1 MSASAEIERRALE
14 LIEELL
20 DNPDDNGF
28 EQQLLSEEPEAV
40 RRRVAALRVAMT
52 QASALLPTELP
63 DGAAAMDET
72 SLPQQ
77 VGAFRLVRRLGIG
90 GMGGV
95 WLGERNDGLYEQR
108 VAIKFIRSGLV
119 DLAGDAFRA
128 ERRILARLE
137 HPNIARLIDGGVIPG
152 GMVGESIPYLI
163 MEYVDGL
170 PIDEAVQGKSLAERV
185 KLFVK
190 AADAVQFAHGRLV
203 VHADLKPSNIFVDA
217 QGRVKLLDFGISRL
231 IEGEGDETQGS
242 LPMTRA
248 YASPARLAGAAPA
261 IADDVY
267 ALGIILAGLIRD
279 GDEDLRAI
287 AAMARREDETQR
299 YGSVAALIADLD
311 RWREQLPVTARE
323 PTLVYRARLFVRRH
337 FKGVLLTAAAL
348 VALSILAAVALRN
361 ADRAEKNRAR
371 AEQRFDEVR
380 QLSKFMLYDLYD
392 ELARQPGTVAKREQI
407 AHTSADYLAR
417 LNLSAETSPALRL
430 DAARSYRRLAAIQ
443 GLSGTSNL
451 GHPDDALRSL
461 DRAETLL
468 VQREDAGSLHADF
481 LAERGWVH
489 LDRWLLQPDNAASA
503 KENGLARGYL
513 QKAHDL
519 APASVDTALGLLV
532 TAKND
537 AYDAIWSRD
546 DAPGA
551 VRIATQALARVKAR
565 SWPASLAD
573 VAAKLRIE
581 LLSILGEAYYQTEKL
596 DPALD
601 AYREADTVID
611 GLIAREGPM
620 PNLVILKGQN
630 AFDLSGTMGD
640 MPGRNLEA
648 LGIARAGEAAIKDML
663 SHGPDAAAEKKLLV
677 LYGQEALLLSD
688 LGRKTDA
695 LVPSAA
701 SVALREKRLA
711 SAPDDPQRMRD
722 LAIGLGSHVDRL
734 GDAGRRNEACL
745 AARRTVSIWARITT
759 LKHLGARDARKNVPQ
774 SNERVKIFCSA

>member
-1 MSASAEIERRALE
+1 MSASAEVERRALA
-14 LIEELL
+14 LLEELL
-20 DNPDDNGF
+20 DNPGDETFADT
-28 EQQLLSEEPEAV
+28 LLSDESAAV
-40 RRRVAALRVAMT
+40 RGRVAALRTAMT
-52 QASALLPTELP
+52 QASSLLPTELP
-63 DGAAAMDET
+63 DGVKGLDEVT
-72 SLPQQ
+72 LPPQ
-77 VGAFRLVRRLGIG
+77 VGAFRIVRRLGVG

-95 WLGERNDGLYEQR
+95 WLGERSDGLYEQK
-108 VAIKFIRSGLV
+108 VAIKFIRAGLV
-119 DLAGDAFRA
+119 DLAGEAFRV

-137 HPNIARLIDGGVIPG
+137 HPNIARLIDGGVAEDG
-152 GMVGESIPYLI
+152 TPYLV

-170 PIDEAVQGKSLAERV
+170 PIDEAAQGKTVGERV
-185 KLFVK
+185 KLFIK
-190 AADAVQFAHGRLV
+190 AADAVQFAHARLV

-231 IEGEGDETQGS
+231 IEGEGDEAHAA

-248 YASPARLAGAAPA
+248 YASPARLAGAPPA

-267 ALGIILAGLIRD
+267 ALGIILAGLIGHD
-279 GDEDLRAI
+279 VDEDLRAI
-287 AAMARREDETQR
+287 ASMARHETEALR

-311 RWREQLPVTARE
+311 RWREQLPVAARE
-323 PTLVYRARLFVRRH
+323 PTLAYRARLFVRRH
-337 FKGVLLTAAAL
+337 VVGVLLTAAAL
-348 VALSILAAVALRN
+348 VALSILAIVATVNAV
-361 ADRAEKNRAR
+361 RAENNRAR

-392 ELARQPGTVAKREQI
+392 QLARQPGTVVKREEI
-407 AHTSADYLAR
+407 ARTSANYLAR

-430 DAARSYRRLAAIQ
+430 DAARSYRRLAAIE

-451 GHPDDALRSL
+451 GRPDDALTSL
-461 DRAETLL
+461 NRAEQLL
-468 VQREDAGSLHADF
+468 VRADEAGPLHADF

-489 LDRWLLQPDNAASA
+489 IDRWLLQPDNAASA
-503 KENGLARGYL
+503 KENGSARGYFERAR
-513 QKAHDL
+513 KL
-519 APASVDTALGLLV
+519 APARLDSALGLLI

-546 DAPGA
+546 DASGA
-551 VRIATQALARVKAR
+551 IKIAAQALAQVKAR
-565 SWPASLAD
+565 SWPTSLAD

-581 LLSILGEAYYQTEKL
+581 LLSILGEGYYQTENL
-596 DPALD
+596 DAALA

-611 GLIAREGPM
+611 ALIEREGPM

-640 MPGRNLEA
+640 MPGRSLEA
-648 LGIARAGEAAIKDML
+648 LSIAQKGEHILKDML

-677 LYGQEALLLSD
+677 LYGQEALLLSG
-688 LGRKTDA
+688 LGRKADA

-711 SAPDDPQRMRD
+711 GAPDDPQRMRD

-734 GDAGRRNEACL
+734 GDAGRRGEACL
-745 AARRTVSIWARITT
+745 TARRTVMIWGRITA
-759 LKHLGARDARKNVPQ
+759 LKHLGARDARNNVPK
-774 SNERVKIFCSA
+774 SNARVGIFCTH

>member
-1 MSASAEIERRALE
+1 MQ
-14 LIEELL
+14 
-20 DNPDDNGF
+20 DD
-28 EQQLLSEEPEAV
+28 LSP
-40 RRRVAALRVAMT
+40 
-52 QASALLPTELP
+52 P
-63 DGAAAMDET
+63 
-72 SLPQQ
+72 PQI
-77 VGAFRLVRRLGIG
+77 GAFRLVRRLGQG

-95 WLGERNDGLYEQR
+95 WLGERSDGLYDQK
-108 VAIKFIRSGLV
+108 VAIKFIRAGLV

-137 HPNIARLIDGGVIPG
+137 HPNIARLIDGGVTAQG
-152 GMVGESIPYLI
+152 TPYLV

-170 PIDEAVQGKSLAERV
+170 PIDEAVQGRTLAEKV

-190 AADAVQFAHGRLV
+190 AADAVQFAHARLV
-203 VHADLKPSNIFVDA
+203 VHADLKPSNIFVDGRA
-217 QGRVKLLDFGISRL
+217 RVKLLDFGISRL
-231 IEGEGDETQGS
+231 LEGEDEAHGA
-242 LPMTRA
+242 LPMTKA

-267 ALGIILAGLIRD
+267 ALGIILA
-279 GDEDLRAI
+279 DLVDADSDADLQAI
-287 AAMARREDETQR
+287 AAMARNADEARR

-311 RWREQLPVTARE
+311 RWREQLPVAARE
-323 PTLVYRARLFVRRH
+323 PTLAYRARLFMRRH
-337 FKGVLLTAAAL
+337 WLGVLLTAAAL
-348 VALSILAAVALRN
+348 VALSTLAAVAMVN
-361 ADRAEKNRAR
+361 AIRAENNRAR

-380 QLSKFMLYDLYD
+380 ALSKFMLYDLYD
-392 ELARQPGTVAKREQI
+392 ELARQPGTVVKREEI
-407 AHTSADYLAR
+407 ARKSANYLAR

-451 GHPDDALRSL
+451 GRPDDALKSL
-461 DRAETLL
+461 DRAEQL
-468 VQREDAGSLHADF
+468 VADGKDAGALPADF
-481 LAERGWVH
+481 LTERGWIH

-503 KENGLARGYL
+503 RENGRARHYL
-513 QKAHDL
+513 EQAHKL
-519 APASVDTALGLLV
+519 APSNIDTALGLLL

-551 VRIATQALARVKAR
+551 IRIASQALDQLKMQN
-565 SWPASLAD
+565 WPSSLVD
-573 VAAKLRIE
+573 LAAKLRID
-581 LLSILGEAYYQTEKL
+581 LLSVLGEGYYQAEKL
-596 DPALD
+596 DEALA
-601 AYREADTVID
+601 AYQESDMVID

-620 PNLVILKGQN
+620 PSLIIMKGQN

-648 LGIARAGEAAIKDML
+648 LEISRRGEAVLKDML
-663 SHGPDAAAEKKLLV
+663 AHGPDAAAEKKLLI

-688 LGRKTDA
+688 LGRKADA

-711 SAPDDPQRMRD
+711 ASPGDPQRMRD

-734 GDAGRRNEACL
+734 ADAGNRDEACS
-745 AARRTVSIWARITT
+745 AARRTVAIWRRITA
-759 LKHLGARDARKNVPQ
+759 LKHLGALDARKNVPK
-774 SNERVKIFCSA
+774 SDERVKTSCGN